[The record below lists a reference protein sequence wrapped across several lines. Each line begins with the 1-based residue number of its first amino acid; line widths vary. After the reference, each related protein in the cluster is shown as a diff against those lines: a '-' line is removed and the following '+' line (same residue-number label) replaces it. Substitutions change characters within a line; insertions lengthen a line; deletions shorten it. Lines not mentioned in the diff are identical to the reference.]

1 MPKQI
6 EIVRN
11 GEAVQMV
18 IRGYDVA
25 PQPGRPAQW
34 DLHVALSAEEV
45 ADLVRDLT
53 AATRAPGD

>member
-25 PQPGRPAQW
+25 PQPGLPAQW
-34 DLHVALSAEEV
+34 DLHVELSAEEV
-45 ADLVRDLT
+45 RDLVRDLT
-53 AATRAPGD
+53 APRD

>member
-25 PQPGRPAQW
+25 PQPGLPPQW
-34 DLHVALSAEEV
+34 DLHVELSAEEV
-45 ADLVRDLT
+45 AELVRDLT
-53 AATRAPGD
+53 ATRD